1 MFPTQYDERVSL
13 HSFPTRRSSDLSGL
27 SGPVQNAKVRLYGS
41 GTSATVNGPAIYTTS
56 SSWTETGLT
65 WNNHPAASGSALSDT
80 GNIPAATWAEWT
92 VTTAITGNGTFS
104 FVLKTDNTDGI
115 SFISRENRSEE
126 RRVG

>member
-56 SSWTETGLT
+56 STWTETGLT
-65 WNNHPAASGSALSDT
+65 WNNRPG
-80 GNIPAATWAEWT
+80 ATRDRKSTRLNSSHMSRSYAVFSLKKKGKGT
-92 VTTAITGNGTFS
+92 VS
-104 FVLKTDNTDGI
+104 F
-115 SFISRENRSEE
+115 
-126 RRVG
+126 